1 MTSLL
6 AEEGGPFFLWRR
18 GWCRGRRGEK
28 EKGFYSTIPYL
39 PSQSITQPLQQSAR
53 IEEEE

>member
-39 PSQSITQPLQQSAR
+39 PSQSITQPL
-53 IEEEE
+53 